1 MTDKKGIVQFSMT
14 SSRLITIGFSTHRPE
29 TLLFAADQMQTHE
42 TILLEEPETPGFEQ
56 MLKGKLSIEN
66 YLHET
71 DFEYPEFSRRSC
83 ELFQSL
89 YQNGKHLFQIDPF
102 ITQLNAIHD
111 FFASGGKP
119 HEIESN
125 TPRGIVYNAE
135 RDYSAALL
143 AYYERCLTAP
153 FDEVVKLVKRFA
165 REDAIRNRLRDQ
177 MRAEM
182 IIALIPPYKSV
193 YVEAGLLH
201 LSLLNRLSER
211 LPAEYRIRPV
221 YLMAPIVRQLTSHRQ
236 APGPGDKLTLLY
248 TYRPEYALPRADRL
262 AAQSLIYTKIIIKEE
277 MIGPANTF
285 PHTRNE
291 VESSGLVQKLTYSDC
306 EKLYALIKN
315 RTTKEAMEI
324 VRVYIDR

>member
-1 MTDKKGIVQFSMT
+1 MT
-14 SSRLITIGFSTHRPE
+14 SSGLITIGFSSHRPE
-29 TLLFAADQMQTHE
+29 TLPFVAEQMQSHE
-42 TILLEEPETPGFEQ
+42 AILLEEPETPGFEQ

-66 YLHET
+66 YLLDT
-71 DFEYPEFSRRSC
+71 DFEYPEFSLRSC
-83 ELFQSL
+83 ELFQNL
-89 YQNGKHLFQIDPF
+89 YQNGKQLFQVDPF

-119 HEIESN
+119 HEIEAD

-153 FDEVVKLVKRFA
+153 FDEVVRLVKRFA
-165 REDAIRNRLRDQ
+165 REDARRGRLRDQ
-177 MRAEM
+177 MRAEA
-182 IIALIPPYKSV
+182 INALIPAYKSV

-201 LSLLNRLSER
+201 LSLLNRLRER
-211 LPAEYRIRPV
+211 LPAEYRIRPA
-221 YLMAPIVRQLTSHRQ
+221 YLMAPVVRQLTTRRQ
-236 APGPGDKLTLLY
+236 AWGPGDMLTLLY
-248 TYRPEYALPRADRL
+248 TYRPGYARPRADRL

-277 MIGPANTF
+277 MAGPANTF

-291 VESSGLVQKLTYSDC
+291 VESSALVQKLTYSDC
-306 EKLYALIKN
+306 EKLYALTKN

-324 VRVYIDR
+324 LRVYVDS

>member
-1 MTDKKGIVQFSMT
+1 MTNSK
-14 SSRLITIGFSTHRPE
+14 LITIGFSTHRPE
-29 TLLFAADQMQTHE
+29 TLLFAAAQMQKHE
-42 TILLEEPETPGFEQ
+42 IILLEEPEIPGFEK
-56 MLKGKLSIEN
+56 MLKSKLSIEN
-66 YLHET
+66 YLFDT

-83 ELFQSL
+83 ELFQTL
-89 YQNGKHLFQIDPF
+89 YQNGKKLFQVDPF

-119 HEIESN
+119 QEIKLDSPLF
-125 TPRGIVYNAE
+125 TVYNAE

-153 FDEVVKLVKRFA
+153 FNEVVKLVKRFA
-165 REDAIRNRLRDQ
+165 REDAIRCRLRDQ

-182 IIALIPPYKSV
+182 IVALIPPYKSI

-201 LSLLNRLSER
+201 LSLLNRLTER
-211 LPAEYRIRPV
+211 LAAEYRIRPV
-221 YLMAPIVRQLTSHRQ
+221 YLMAPVVHQLTAHRQ
-236 APGPGDKLTLLY
+236 ALGPGDKLTFLY
-248 TYRPEYALPRADRL
+248 IYRPDYALPRADHL

-277 MIGPANTF
+277 MVGPENTF

-291 VESSGLVQKLTYSDC
+291 TESSALVQKLNYSDC

-324 VRVYIDR
+324 VRAYIDR

>member
-1 MTDKKGIVQFSMT
+1 MT

-29 TLLFAADQMQTHE
+29 TLPFAAEQMQRHE
-42 TILLEEPETPGFEQ
+42 AILLEEPETQGFEK

-66 YLHET
+66 YLLDT
-71 DFEYPEFSRRSC
+71 DFEYPEFSLRSC
-83 ELFQSL
+83 ELFQNL
-89 YQNGKHLFQIDPF
+89 YQNGKQLFQVDPF

-111 FFASGGKP
+111 FFAAGGKP
-119 HEIESN
+119 HEIDAD

-153 FDEVVKLVKRFA
+153 FDEVVRLVKRFA
-165 REDAIRNRLRDQ
+165 REDARRGRLRDQ
-177 MRAEM
+177 MRAEA
-182 IIALIPPYKSV
+182 INALIPPYKSV

-201 LSLLNRLSER
+201 LSLLNRLRER
-211 LPAEYRIRPV
+211 LPAEYRIRPA
-221 YLMAPIVRQLTSHRQ
+221 YLMAPVVRQFTTRCQ
-236 APGPGDKLTLLY
+236 ALGPGDTLTLLY
-248 TYRPEYALPRADRL
+248 TYRPDYALPRADRL

-277 MIGPANTF
+277 MVGSANTF

-291 VESSGLVQKLTYSDC
+291 VASSALVQKLTYSDC

-315 RTTKEAMEI
+315 RTTKEAVEI
-324 VRVYIDR
+324 ARVYVDR